1 MMVAKIRPVRVTR
14 SGWCCARLMR
24 RFFKAWAI
32 AWFRNQFAR
41 SQKTTGSHLKAFQ
54 GRDCFMSFLYL
65 PWALMTL
72 FNVSKERTTGDYRNI
87 FGEGVNS
94 EKMRGLIFQERA
106 LCKCLKLCYERW
118 LSIPSF
124 PFLMP
129 IRNWKEVNGTLW
141 FVLTDRSVGLS
152 QWWRGRKNSL
162 QCICCWPSLLW
173 SIQKANFVPNWCP

>member
-1 MMVAKIRPVRVTR
+1 MFGDKIQKKENLLHGLLTHWKWATMLTKIRPVRVTR
-14 SGWCCARLMR
+14 GGWCCARLMR

-41 SQKTTGSHLKAFQ
+41 NQKTTGSHLKAFQ

-72 FNVSKERTTGDYRNI
+72 FNVSKEKTTGDYRNI

-124 PFLMP
+124 TVSHANQKL
-129 IRNWKEVNGTLW
+129 KG
-141 FVLTDRSVGLS
+141 S
-152 QWWRGRKNSL
+152 QWYTV
-162 QCICCWPSLLW
+162 ICLDR
-173 SIQKANFVPNWCP
+173 